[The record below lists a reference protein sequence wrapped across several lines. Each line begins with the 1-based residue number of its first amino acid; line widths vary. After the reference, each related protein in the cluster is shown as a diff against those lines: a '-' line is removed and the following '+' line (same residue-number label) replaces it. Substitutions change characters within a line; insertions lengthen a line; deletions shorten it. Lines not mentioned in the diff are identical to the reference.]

1 MRIFAIDRNSV
12 KAVLLLAT
20 LLVFVASCL
29 KQGEKAKVPLTAS
42 ETPEP
47 PAIKAS
53 DSTFSKFSHTVAE
66 HKQFDC
72 VSCHRRD
79 SKQKQ
84 LEFAGHDSCVGCHLS
99 QFTNP
104 GEKSAMCSICHDKM
118 EATPPTMRAFSTR
131 FKEGFNMKFDHAA
144 HDSGKGRPAQGC
156 AACHS
161 PSGPGQSIP
170 SGIDTHN
177 TCYVC
182 HTPESKIGSCNVCH
196 ALAPYD
202 RTRQSEYNFKAI
214 FRHGDHSYRQG
225 INCDDCHKVVAG
237 APMSRQVTTISVLQH
252 RAAPGTN
259 CLACHNGRRAFTGNN
274 PLDVG
279 SCTRCHKGSGFSAL
293 PAETVSDETPPSE
306 K

>member
-1 MRIFAIDRNSV
+1 MRTIAGKRNAI
-12 KAVLLLAT
+12 KAAFLLAA
-20 LLVFVASCL
+20 LLVFAASCL
-29 KQGEKAKVPLTAS
+29 KQGEKANVPLTAA

-47 PAIKAS
+47 PVIKAS
-53 DSTFSKFSHTVAE
+53 DSTFSKFSHNVVE

-72 VSCHRRD
+72 VSCHRREG
-79 SKQKQ
+79 KQKQ
-84 LEFAGHDSCVGCHLS
+84 LEYAGHDSCVGCHLS

-104 GEKSAMCSICHDKM
+104 GEKPAMCSICHDKM
-118 EATPPTMRAFSTR
+118 DATPPTMRPFTTR
-131 FKEGFNMKFDHAA
+131 FKEGFNMKFDHSA

-161 PSGPGQSIP
+161 PSGPGQTIP
-170 SGIDTHN
+170 SGIDTHA
-177 TCYVC
+177 TCYAC

-196 ALAPYD
+196 ALAPYN
-202 RTRQSEYNFKAI
+202 RTSQSEYNFKAL
-214 FRHGDHSYRQG
+214 FRHGDHARG
-225 INCDDCHKVVAG
+225 IGCNDCHNVVAG
-237 APMSRQVTTISVLQH
+237 ASMGRQVTSIAVLQH

-279 SCTRCHKGSGFSAL
+279 SCVRCHKGSGFSAL
-293 PAETVSDETPPSE
+293 PAETVPDEAAPPE